1 MEPAMNDAAMILDIE
16 EIKRLKSRYFYHLD
30 HKEWDGWRENV
41 FCRDAS
47 MHVPEA
53 LSEPIFG
60 IDNILSFLIPLL
72 DGVLT
77 VHHGHMPD
85 IQILSPTTA
94 SGIWAM
100 EDVLFW
106 PKGRRA
112 DGVEGRVQGYGHYH
126 ETYSRESG
134 GWRIKTLRLSR
145 ILAPVPLLAP
155 VP

>member
-1 MEPAMNDAAMILDIE
+1 
-16 EIKRLKSRYFYHLD
+16 
-30 HKEWDGWRENV
+30 
-41 FCRDAS
+41 
-47 MHVPEA
+47 
-53 LSEPIFG
+53 
-60 IDNILSFLIPLL
+60 
-72 DGVLT
+72 
-77 VHHGHMPD
+77 
-85 IQILSPTTA
+85 
-94 SGIWAM
+94 
-100 EDVLFW
+100 VLFW

>member
-1 MEPAMNDAAMILDIE
+1 
-16 EIKRLKSRYFYHLD
+16 
-30 HKEWDGWRENV
+30 
-41 FCRDAS
+41 
-47 MHVPEA
+47 
-53 LSEPIFG
+53 
-60 IDNILSFLIPLL
+60 
-72 DGVLT
+72 
-77 VHHGHMPD
+77 
-85 IQILSPTTA
+85 
-94 SGIWAM
+94 M

-145 ILAPVPLLAP
+145 ILAPVPLLVP

>member
-1 MEPAMNDAAMILDIE
+1 MIDAAMFMDIE

-53 LSEPIFG
+53 LSEPIVG

-85 IQILSPTTA
+85 IQSSRRRRLA
-94 SGIWAM
+94 VSGRWKTCSSG
-100 EDVLFW
+100 
-106 PKGRRA
+106 PR
-112 DGVEGRVQGYGHYH
+112 DGAPMALRGAVQGYGHYH

-145 ILAPVPLLAP
+145 ILAPVPLLAR